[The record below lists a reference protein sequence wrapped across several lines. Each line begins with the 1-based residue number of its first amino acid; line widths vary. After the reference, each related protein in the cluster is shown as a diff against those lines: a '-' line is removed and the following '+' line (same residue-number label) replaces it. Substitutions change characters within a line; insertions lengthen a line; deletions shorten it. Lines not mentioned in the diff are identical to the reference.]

1 MAVRCKFKVTSI
13 DKSVAHIWDGKEN
26 TEQVMTSVSLFP
38 VSAKEGEDSI
48 FGKATPNGSI
58 RVGIVNEAVAQLFA
72 LGKAYYVDFSPAD

>member
-1 MAVRCKFKVTSI
+1 MAVRCKFKVMSI
-13 DKSVAHIWDGKEN
+13 EKTVAHIWDGAKNHEKIMSN
-26 TEQVMTSVSLFP
+26 VSLAP
-38 VSAKEGEDSI
+38 VGAGGGEDSI